1 MTFEAKIKMNF
12 SLTDKICKTPLRG
25 DIYFSWME
33 KVLGFGF
40 YFAIFCGEKWI
51 FGIREITWNF
61 IVTGWQ
67 YYAEHGVFP
76 IFFQWTIFSV
86 IIRLKHETRNEVL
99 SSNVQESQ
107 LRSGMNRWGS
117 LWTEQFQF
125 SRFLR
130 TKPEKSFDHWK
141 ELSRAIPKIISDFR
155 LYRTKIV

>member
-1 MTFEAKIKMNF
+1 MTFEAKIKTNF

-51 FGIREITWNF
+51 FGIHETAWSF

-76 IFFQWTIFSV
+76 IFFHWTIFSG
-86 IIRLKHETRNEVL
+86 IIHETQNKVL

-107 LRSGMNRWGS
+107 LRSEMNRWGS
-117 LWTEQFQF
+117 LSTEQFQF

-130 TKPEKSFDHWK
+130 TKPEKSFDHSK
-141 ELSRAIPKIISDFR
+141 ELSRVLP
-155 LYRTKIV
+155 